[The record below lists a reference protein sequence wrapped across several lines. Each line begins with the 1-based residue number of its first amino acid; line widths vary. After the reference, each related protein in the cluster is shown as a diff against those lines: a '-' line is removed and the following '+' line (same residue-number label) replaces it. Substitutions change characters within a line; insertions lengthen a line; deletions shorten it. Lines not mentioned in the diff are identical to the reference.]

1 MAKVWLFV
9 GPRGTGKWS
18 AAEQLRKDRSILNT
32 DVLRVKSLTAD
43 AARSIVDFSYTSPVG
58 KERMTIV
65 RIPHTSTRAIQTL
78 LKVLEDAPDSI
89 SFVLLSSAMPID
101 TIVSR
106 SQVRKFSLLT
116 DEEVTARLL
125 EKRKMGKVTAAKI
138 AKQSGGQVS
147 TAFDLISKSDTVSDV
162 IKMVK
167 ALSLKDAE
175 RVESM
180 ARVWTDD
187 HTDLLGRWCRERL
200 TERWSLFPVSE
211 VPKSMAMRVLIS
223 IKTDARPR
231 LVVRSILTEL
241 VRK

>member
-32 DVLRVKSLTAD
+32 DVLRVKSLTTD

-125 EKRKMGKVTAAKI
+125 EKRKMGKVTAA
-138 AKQSGGQVS
+138 
-147 TAFDLISKSDTVSDV
+147 
-162 IKMVK
+162 
-167 ALSLKDAE
+167 
-175 RVESM
+175 
-180 ARVWTDD
+180 
-187 HTDLLGRWCRERL
+187 
-200 TERWSLFPVSE
+200 
-211 VPKSMAMRVLIS
+211 
-223 IKTDARPR
+223 
-231 LVVRSILTEL
+231 
-241 VRK
+241 